1 MKLAEETIL
10 NYLDG
15 RLDEKERQEFLR
27 TMESDQELKALFEHY
42 RDIHSTLEEEQLPS
56 PSPGFA
62 DRVMETVY
70 QLQAARTRFFNRN
83 RLFVIGLIGIILITS
98 AYYLSIQFYPTLG
111 SSVANDITM
120 REFTVDLNPA
130 KTFLNSDVLFKIVF
144 YVNGVIGL
152 FLFDRAVLKPYFTRR
167 RERYSM

>member
-1 MKLAEETIL
+1 MKLDEENIL

-15 RLDEKERQEFLR
+15 HLNEDEEKDFLLAMERDE
-27 TMESDQELKALFEHY
+27 ELKKLFEHHQE
-42 RDIHSTLEEEQLPS
+42 IHTTLETATLPS

-62 DRVMETVY
+62 DRVMNAVY
-70 QLQAARTRFFNRN
+70 QLHATRTRFFNRS
-83 RLFVIGLIGIILITS
+83 RLFVISLIAIILLTT

-111 SSVANDITM
+111 DTVANDITM
-120 REFTVDLNPA
+120 REFTVNLNPA
-130 KTFLNSDVLFKIVF
+130 KSFLNSDVLFKIVF

-152 FLFDRAVLKPYFTRR
+152 FLLDRAVLKPYFTRR